1 MTHQDNPP
9 PLVPPAGAASQ
20 HRVVR
25 NVVIAVTGA
34 AMLIAAGALAANA
47 LKSTDQSTGPV
58 VGQPVQVP
66 VRPVASDG
74 ATDQAE
80 VPTDPTAGAAAA
92 LPANPTD
99 PTNPIDPSA
108 WASAPTGGD
117 TSASD
122 TERRPDPSTAPTPA
136 VSAAPAPA
144 TPTVGA
150 LPAPGHHGISPDQLI
165 SEEQAK
171 RIALAKVPG
180 ATSIRLH
187 LDYEHGRPSYEG
199 EIIEGAIEYEF
210 EIDAIT
216 GGILEWEA
224 DHLYDDYPV
233 RPPLGSG

>member
-1 MTHQDNPP
+1 
-9 PLVPPAGAASQ
+9 
-20 HRVVR
+20 
-25 NVVIAVTGA
+25 
-34 AMLIAAGALAANA
+34 
-47 LKSTDQSTGPV
+47 
-58 VGQPVQVP
+58 
-66 VRPVASDG
+66 
-74 ATDQAE
+74 
-80 VPTDPTAGAAAA
+80 
-92 LPANPTD
+92 
-99 PTNPIDPSA
+99 
-108 WASAPTGGD
+108 
-117 TSASD
+117 
-122 TERRPDPSTAPTPA
+122 
-136 VSAAPAPA
+136 
-144 TPTVGA
+144 VGA